1 MRRRSTPGAGLGVLL
16 TLVAAALPAGAAE
29 VALSFR
35 DAPGGAAS
43 GFRIERRAAGAKRFE
58 PLALVGP
65 GVVEFVDRSA
75 SPDALLCY
83 RVRPL
88 ASRQADDWS
97 SEVCARPTQ
106 PGAHGAGPSPGP
118 AADES
123 GAARPAPGEGGAGN
137 EPAAAAP
144 EAPRR
149 VRAGGGWLQ
158 VLE

>member
-1 MRRRSTPGAGLGVLL
+1 MSARVPLRSAFVLAL
-16 TLVAAALPAGAAE
+16 AALVAPAAAAE
-29 VALSFR
+29 VALSFA
-35 DAPGGAAS
+35 DAPGGPGA

-75 SPDALLCY
+75 PAGRLLCY

-88 ASRQADDWS
+88 ASRAAADWS
-97 SEVCARPTQ
+97 SEVCAR
-106 PGAHGAGPSPGP
+106 AVAP
-118 AADES
+118 A
-123 GAARPAPGEGGAGN
+123 R
-137 EPAAAAP
+137 PAAAAVADAAPGP
-144 EAPRR
+144 EGEATPGPGGEAAKAPPAVSSGAPPERR